1 LCCGSKRKCSK
12 AKKKQEHQKKVKC
25 RNASKQVH
33 ALEVAGEFGSVALFF
48 FMFSKVIMEPDLHI
62 SK

>member
-33 ALEVAGEFGSVALFF
+33 ALEVAGEFGPIALFF
-48 FMFSKVIMEPDLHI
+48 SFLCSPK
-62 SK
+62 